1 MKKTNTLITK
11 LNKKRKITKTFIQ
24 FNTFNAKQTWI
35 KAPKVMNL
43 LNAIN
48 KLIHHMVDKKISSI
62 TKTLVLKLNKIDM
75 YDNQY
80 KELNIANKYM
90 LYSSI
95 HQLKNEGTKM
105 NEYEQKYE
113 NQKIVQ
119 LYNLYLFMINVK
131 RQLGYTKA
139 KILVLPRKRTTYTIL
154 KSPHADKKAREQL
167 MKEMFSIKIKI
178 DHFVSLMKYVNKLVN
193 TYNKKDVSSY
203 KYNIIY

>member
-1 MKKTNTLITK
+1 
-11 LNKKRKITKTFIQ
+11 
-24 FNTFNAKQTWI
+24 
-35 KAPKVMNL
+35 
-43 LNAIN
+43 
-48 KLIHHMVDKKISSI
+48 MVDKKISSI